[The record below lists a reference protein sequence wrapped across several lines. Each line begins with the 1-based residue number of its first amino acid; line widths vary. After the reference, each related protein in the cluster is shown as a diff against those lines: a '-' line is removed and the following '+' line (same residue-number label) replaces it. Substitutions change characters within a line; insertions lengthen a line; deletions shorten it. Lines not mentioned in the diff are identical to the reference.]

1 MKLEMIGIASDI
13 QQMFSPIIDYMG
25 EKLKITVSPCS
36 FVENEPQRFHVV
48 VETKNR
54 AICRILFQDTFLPKG
69 PCRLPRP

>member
-25 EKLKITVSPCS
+25 EKLKITVSPCP

-48 VETKNR
+48 ETKKN
-54 AICRILFQDTFLPKG
+54 AEKED
-69 PCRLPRP
+69 